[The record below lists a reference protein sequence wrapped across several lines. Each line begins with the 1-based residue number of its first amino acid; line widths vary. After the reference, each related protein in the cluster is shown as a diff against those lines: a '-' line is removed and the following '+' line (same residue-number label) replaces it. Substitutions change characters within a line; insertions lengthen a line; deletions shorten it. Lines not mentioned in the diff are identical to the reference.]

1 MFATLLLAATL
12 SVSDYATMP
21 QLSAPQWS
29 PDGKRIAYVLTQAN
43 LETSKYDSD
52 VWIVSADGSDGRRLT
67 FGPGTDSRPRWSPDG
82 KRIAFLSDRGG
93 RASVYVMP
101 VDGGEATRLFE
112 AATAVRE
119 FEWSPDGTT
128 IAFTRIEPE
137 SDEWTARVKARDDAR
152 VVGAGTQHVHL
163 HLADVASGETR
174 QLTRGA
180 YSIAGFDWAPDGS
193 RIVIDQAP
201 QTGLDG
207 LYQTDL
213 HVVRTDDGGRVPLVV
228 RPGLDRRARWSPDG
242 KWIAFTSVGGTSHW
256 IVEHDIHVVPATG
269 GSPRRLSGDA
279 ISRTP
284 EDLQWSSDA
293 ASVSVE
299 APFGLATRIVRLG
312 LDGSVT
318 MLTDGDILH
327 VDADFHGGR
336 AAYVVQSLNA
346 PPELHVDGRR
356 ITDHNSAYR
365 TRDLGET
372 RVIRWKNPKDGRE
385 IEGLLTLP
393 PDFRTGSRLPLLTFI
408 HGGPASRF
416 DFGYLGYLGTLYA
429 PHALAAEGFAVL
441 RPNPRGTGGY
451 GIDFRAANRSDWAGM
466 DWLDVEAGID
476 EVIADGIAD
485 PDRLGLMGWSYG
497 GYLASWALAHS
508 DRFRAISIGAPVV
521 DLLSFHGTTDIRG
534 FIPSYFPAMP
544 RELLRARSP
553 LWHLRK
559 TDTKVLIQH
568 GESDDRVPLSQGS
581 MLYRVLDD
589 LGVDVTMVIYPRTPH
604 TPQEPKLRIDVA
616 RRNLE
621 FFREHVK

>member
-1 MFATLLLAATL
+1 MLAALILAATL
-12 SVSDYATMP
+12 TVTDYATMP
-21 QLSAPQWS
+21 QVSSPRWS
-29 PDGKRIAYVLTQAN
+29 PDGKRIAYVVTEAD
-43 LETSKYDSD
+43 LETSTYDSD
-52 VWIVSADGSDGRRLT
+52 VWIIGADGTGGRRLT
-67 FGPGTDSRPRWSPDG
+67 YASGTDNHPRWSPDG
-82 KRIAFLSDRGG
+82 KRIAFLSDRDG
-93 RASVYVMP
+93 RTTIHIMP

-112 AATAVRE
+112 SPTALRD
-119 FEWSPDGTT
+119 FEWSPDGSA
-128 IAFTRIEPE
+128 IAFTRPDAQSE
-137 SDEWTARVKARDDAR
+137 EWLARVKARDDAR
-152 VVGAGTQHVHL
+152 VVGSGAQHVHL
-163 HLADVASGETR
+163 HLADVASGMTR
-174 QLTRGA
+174 QLTSGD
-180 YSIAGFDWAPDGS
+180 YSVFGFDWAPDGA
-193 RIVIDQAP
+193 RIVIDRAP
-201 QTGLDG
+201 EGGLDG

-213 HVVRTDDGGRVPLVV
+213 HVVRVGNGGSAPLVAL
-228 RPGLDRRARWSPDG
+228 PGLDRRARWSPDG
-242 KWIAFTSVGGTSHW
+242 TWIAFTSVGGTAHW
-256 IVEHDIHVVPATG
+256 IVEHDIYVVPAAG
-269 GSPRRLSGDA
+269 GTPRRLGGDA

-284 EDLQWSSDA
+284 EDLQWSDDSSA
-293 ASVSVE
+293 VIAEV
-299 APFGLATRIVRLG
+299 PFGLATRLVRLG

-318 MLTDGDILH
+318 MLTGERAVH
-327 VDADFHGGR
+327 TDADFHGER
-336 AAYVVQSLNA
+336 SASIVQSLTT
-346 PPELHVDGRR
+346 PPELHVEGRR

-365 TRDLGET
+365 ARELGET
-372 RVIRWKNPKDGRE
+372 RVIHWKNPKDGRE
-385 IEGLLTLP
+385 IDGLLTLP
-393 PDFRTGSRLPLLTFI
+393 TGYRAGSRVPLLTFV

-416 DFGYLGYLGTLYA
+416 DFGYLGYLGVLYA

-476 EVIADGIAD
+476 KVIADGIAD
-485 PDRLGLMGWSYG
+485 PERLGLMGWSYG
-497 GYLASWALAHS
+497 GYLASWALGHS

-544 RELLRARSP
+544 LDLLRARSP

-604 TPQEPKLRIDVA
+604 VPREPKLRIDVA